1 MVRNQFIVA
10 VIALVLTA
18 AVVVAVIIY
27 NGTRTDTAQPLAA
40 DPTIAPTSAE
50 VVRDDTRYL
59 DQVEGDAVTVV
70 EFLDFECE
78 SCAAMYPYVEQV
90 REKYAGQINV
100 AVRYF
105 PIPSHRN
112 SENAALAVEAAAEQG
127 QLEAMYARMYE
138 TQAAWGEKQES
149 EAAQFRTFADDLGL
163 DLAAFDE
170 AVADPATLE
179 RVVADRAEGTALGVT
194 GTPTF
199 FVDGRMIEL
208 TSVDDLDE
216 AVQSAVARG

>member
-59 DQVEGDAVTVV
+59 DRVEGDAVTVV

-112 SENAALAVEAAAEQG
+112 SENAAVAVEAAAEQG
-127 QLEAMYARMYE
+127 QLEAMYVRMYE
-138 TQAAWGEKQES
+138 TQAEWGEKQES
-149 EAAQFRTFADDLGL
+149 EAALFRTFADDLGL

-199 FVDGRMIEL
+199 FVDGQMIEL
-208 TSVDDLDE
+208 TAVDDLDE

>member
-1 MVRNQFIVA
+1 MVKNQFIVA
-10 VIALVLTA
+10 VIALIVTA

-40 DPTIAPTSAE
+40 DPTVAPASAE

-112 SENAALAVEAAAEQG
+112 AENSAVAVEAAAQQG
-127 QLEAMYARMYE
+127 QMQAMYSRMYE
-138 TQAAWGEKQES
+138 TQIEWGEKQTS
-149 EAAQFRTFADDLGL
+149 EVDRFRGFAEELGL
-163 DLAAFDE
+163 DMAAFDA

-179 RVVADRAEGTALGVT
+179 RVISDRAEGTALGVT

-199 FVDGRMIEL
+199 FVNGKMLEL
-208 TSVDDLDE
+208 TAFEDLDL
-216 AVQSAVARG
+216 AVQSALDNG

>member
-1 MVRNQFIVA
+1 MVKNQFIVA
-10 VIALVLTA
+10 VIALIVTA
-18 AVVVAVIIY
+18 AVVVTVIIF
-27 NGTRTDTAQPLAA
+27 NSTRTDTAQPLAA
-40 DPTIAPTSAE
+40 DPTIAPANAE

-112 SENAALAVEAAAEQG
+112 SENAAVAVEAAAEQG
-127 QLEAMYARMYE
+127 QLEAMYGRMYE
-138 TQAAWGEKQES
+138 TQAEWGEKQES
-149 EAAQFRTFADDLGL
+149 EAALFRTFAEDLGL
-163 DLAAFDE
+163 DMAAFDE

-179 RVVADRAEGTALGVT
+179 RVVADRAEGTALGIT

-199 FVDGRMIEL
+199 FVDGQMIEL
-208 TSVDDLDE
+208 TAVDDLDK
-216 AVQSAVARG
+216 AVESAVAGG

>member
-1 MVRNQFIVA
+1 MVKNQFIVA
-10 VIALVLTA
+10 VIALVVA
-18 AVVVAVIIY
+18 AGLLITIVVY
-27 NGTRTDTAQPLAA
+27 NGTRPGQSQPLTA
-40 DPTIAPTSAE
+40 DPSIAPGAAE
-50 VVRDDTRYL
+50 VLRDDTRYL
-59 DQVEGDAVTVV
+59 DEVGDDAVTVV

-78 SCAAMYPYVEQV
+78 SCAAMYPFVEQV

-112 SENAALAVEAAAEQG
+112 SENAAVAVEAAAEQG

-138 TQAAWGEKQES
+138 TQTQWGEKQES
-149 EAAQFRTFADDLGL
+149 EAALFRSFAEELRL
-163 DLAAFDE
+163 DMAAFDE

-179 RVVADRAEGTALGVT
+179 RVVSDRAEGTALGVT

-199 FVDGRMIEL
+199 FVDGQMLEL
-208 TSVDDLDE
+208 TAVDDLDK
-216 AVQSAVARG
+216 AVQNAIAGE

>member
-1 MVRNQFIVA
+1 MMKNQFIVA
-10 VIALVLTA
+10 VIALIVTAGIIA
-18 AVVVAVIIY
+18 AVVIY
-27 NGTRTDTAQPLAA
+27 NGSRTDIAQPLDA
-40 DPTIAPTSAE
+40 DPTVAPASAE

-59 DQVEGDAVTVV
+59 DQVDPDAVTVV

-90 REKYAGQINV
+90 REKYAGEINV

-105 PIPSHRN
+105 PIPTHRN
-112 SENAALAVEAAAEQG
+112 SENAAVAVEAAAEQG

-138 TQAAWGEKQES
+138 TQAEWGEKQES
-149 EAAQFRTFADDLGL
+149 EAALFRSFAADLEL
-163 DLAAFDE
+163 DMAAFDE

-199 FVDGRMIEL
+199 FVDGEMIEL
-208 TSVDDLDE
+208 NAVDDLDK
-216 AVQSAVARG
+216 AVESAVAGG

>member
-1 MVRNQFIVA
+1 MLKKQLIAAVIVIVA
-10 VIALVLTA
+10 IAGVLI
-18 AVVVAVIIY
+18 AVITS
-27 NGTRTDTAQPLAA
+27 NNTRTDTPQALTA
-40 DPTIAPTSAE
+40 DPTVAPATAE
-50 VVRDDTRYL
+50 LVRENTRYL
-59 DQVEGDAVTVV
+59 DEVGDDAVTVV

-112 SENAALAVEAAAEQG
+112 AENSAVAVEAAAQQG
-127 QLEAMYARMYE
+127 QMQAMYSRMYE
-138 TQAAWGEKQES
+138 TQIEWGEKQTS
-149 EAAQFRTFADDLGL
+149 EVDRFRGFAEELGL
-163 DLAAFDE
+163 DMAAFDA

-179 RVVADRAEGTALGVT
+179 RVISDRAEGTALGVT

-199 FVDGRMIEL
+199 FVNGKMLEL
-208 TSVDDLDE
+208 TAFEDLDL
-216 AVQSAVARG
+216 AVQSALDNG

>member
-1 MVRNQFIVA
+1 MVKNQFIVA
-10 VIALVLTA
+10 VVALVVA
-18 AVVVAVIIY
+18 AGLLIAIVIY
-27 NGTRTDTAQPLAA
+27 NGTRTDQGQPLVA
-40 DPTIAPTSAE
+40 DPTVAPGSAE
-50 VVRDDTRYL
+50 VVRENTRYL
-59 DQVEGDAVTVV
+59 DQVGKDAVTVV

-112 SENAALAVEAAAEQG
+112 SEIAAVAVEAAAEQG

-138 TQAAWGEKQES
+138 TQAQWGEKQES
-149 EAAQFRTFADDLGL
+149 EAALFRSFAEELGL
-163 DLAAFDE
+163 DMAAFDE
-170 AVADPATLE
+170 AVADPATLT
-179 RVVADRAEGTALGVT
+179 RVVTDRAEGTALGVS

-199 FVDGRMIEL
+199 FVDGQMIEL
-208 TSVDDLDE
+208 TAVDDLDN
-216 AVQSAVARG
+216 AVQNALTGE

>member
-1 MVRNQFIVA
+1 MVKNQFIVA
-10 VIALVLTA
+10 VIALVVA
-18 AVVVAVIIY
+18 AGLLIAIVVY
-27 NGTRTDTAQPLAA
+27 NGTRSGQSQPLTA
-40 DPTIAPTSAE
+40 DPSIAPGSAE

-59 DQVEGDAVTVV
+59 DEVGDDAVTVV

-90 REKYAGQINV
+90 RETYAGQINV

-112 SENAALAVEAAAEQG
+112 SENAAVAVEAAAEQG

-138 TQAAWGEKQES
+138 TQTQWGEKQES
-149 EAAQFRTFADDLGL
+149 KAALFRSFAEELGL
-163 DLAAFDE
+163 DMAAFDE

-179 RVVADRAEGTALGVT
+179 RVVSDRAEGTALGIT

-199 FVDGRMIEL
+199 FVDGKMIEL
-208 TSVDDLDE
+208 TAVDDLDK
-216 AVQSAVARG
+216 AVQNAIAGE

>member
-1 MVRNQFIVA
+1 MVKNQFIVA
-10 VIALVLTA
+10 VIALIVTA

-112 SENAALAVEAAAEQG
+112 SENAAVAVEAAAEQG

-138 TQAAWGEKQES
+138 TQAEWGEKQES
-149 EAAQFRTFADDLGL
+149 EAALFRTFAEDLGL
-163 DLAAFDE
+163 DMAAFDD

-199 FVDGRMIEL
+199 FVDGQMIEL
-208 TSVDDLDE
+208 TAVDDLDK
-216 AVQSAVARG
+216 AVESAVAGG

>member
-1 MVRNQFIVA
+1 MVKNQFIVA
-10 VIALVLTA
+10 VISLVVTA
-18 AVVVAVIIY
+18 AVVVAVIVY
-27 NGTRTDTAQPLAA
+27 NGTRTDTARPLAA

-78 SCAAMYPYVEQV
+78 SCAAVYPYVEQV
-90 REKYAGQINV
+90 REKYAGRINV

-112 SENAALAVEAAAEQG
+112 SENAAVAVEAAAEQG

-138 TQAAWGEKQES
+138 TQAEWGEKQES
-149 EAAQFRTFADDLGL
+149 EAALFRTFAEDLGL

-216 AVQSAVARG
+216 AVQSALAGG

>member
-1 MVRNQFIVA
+1 MVKNQFIVA
-10 VIALVLTA
+10 VIALLVTA
-18 AVVVAVIIY
+18 GIIVAVVIY
-27 NGTRTDTAQPLAA
+27 NGSRTDTAQPLEA
-40 DPTIAPTSAE
+40 DPTVAPASAE

-59 DQVEGDAVTVV
+59 DQVDPDAVTVV

-90 REKYAGQINV
+90 REKYEGQINV

-105 PIPSHRN
+105 PIPAHRN
-112 SENAALAVEAAAEQG
+112 SENAAIAVEAAAQQG

-138 TQAAWGEKQES
+138 TQAQWGEKQES
-149 EAAQFRTFADDLGL
+149 EAALFRSFAEDLEL
-163 DLAAFDE
+163 DMDAFDE

-199 FVDGRMIEL
+199 FVDGEMIEL
-208 TSVDDLDE
+208 TAVDDLDK
-216 AVQSAVARG
+216 AVESAVAGG

>member
-1 MVRNQFIVA
+1 MVKNQFIVA
-10 VIALVLTA
+10 VIALLVTA
-18 AVVVAVIIY
+18 GIIVAVVIY
-27 NGTRTDTAQPLAA
+27 NSSRTDTAQPLEA
-40 DPTIAPTSAE
+40 DPTVAPASAE

-59 DQVEGDAVTVV
+59 DQVDPDAVTVV

-90 REKYAGQINV
+90 REKYEGQINV

-105 PIPSHRN
+105 PIPAHRN
-112 SENAALAVEAAAEQG
+112 SENAAIAVEAAAQQG

-138 TQAAWGEKQES
+138 TQAQWGEKQES
-149 EAAQFRTFADDLGL
+149 EEALFRSFAEDLEL
-163 DLAAFDE
+163 DMDAFDE

-199 FVDGRMIEL
+199 FVDGEMIEL
-208 TSVDDLDE
+208 TAVDDLDK
-216 AVQSAVARG
+216 AVESAVAGG